1 MPALLARAP
10 LPPPPPAAPFP
21 AQAPATDALRRARLR
36 KRVSDECKKVSLCP
50 WCAAINGQVKKV
62 AGAQSFKIVHNRYKE
77 AAKRELMGRAD
88 DAFRASFATALALS
102 PEIGPHVRRAMEDLS
117 PLRVKRLFARIRDED
132 LDLIWADRDYGR
144 PEAMILTHL
153 FVPPVAVR
161 PSVQMEGGGGS
172 NEDDLTVKLQEIVH
186 MNTAVRVALQ
196 RGASARML
204 MENWD
209 FLQVQ
214 VASFMNGELP
224 GLPPA
229 IKSKRPIRGL
239 CQRLKGKQVRGG
251 AAARRPTQRRMRPLA
266 RRCCVHAPPARLAS
280 RRRRPPAGPLPRQ
293 PVGQARR
300 L

>member
-1 MPALLARAP
+1 M
-10 LPPPPPAAPFP
+10 
-21 AQAPATDALRRARLR
+21 
-36 KRVSDECKKVSLCP
+36 
-50 WCAAINGQVKKV
+50 
-62 AGAQSFKIVHNRYKE
+62 
-77 AAKRELMGRAD
+77 
-88 DAFRASFATALALS
+88 
-102 PEIGPHVRRAMEDLS
+102 
-117 PLRVKRLFARIRDED
+117 
-132 LDLIWADRDYGR
+132 
-144 PEAMILTHL
+144 
-153 FVPPVAVR
+153 PPVAVR

-186 MNTAVRVALQ
+186 MNTAVRLALQ

-239 CQRLKGKQVRGG
+239 CQRLKGKQVRRAAGG
-251 AAARRPTQRRMRPLA
+251 EGGWG
-266 RRCCVHAPPARLAS
+266 S
-280 RRRRPPAGPLPRQ
+280 RRVAPHAHPPRPPSPLPAGPLPRQ